1 MHIVISNTIY
11 FKALI
16 RSLLNY
22 TNFAEFTFKTNK
34 TINIRHL
41 NSSNTILIDSKL
53 SNFDHFELDENV
65 SGKINLQ
72 LLYDVLSDNA
82 ILQYEN
88 SHLIVK
94 INNSQYT
101 LPMTTCIEPISLNKI
116 FAIEFDYSV
125 CIDSK
130 LYNHICNLIKKE
142 EFVNITCNGSSL
154 TFKTNSLSQEYAN
167 DNTINIIAN
176 INNTDKATTI
186 LPICDIIKL
195 VNNKNYSDT
204 VELYLKNNSAF
215 AVKMQ
220 FGTIGFTTFAF
231 APICFA

>member
-22 TNFAEFTFKTNK
+22 TNFADFTFKTNK

-41 NSSNTILIDSKL
+41 SSQNTILIDSKL
-53 SNFDHFELDENV
+53 SNLDSFELDEDI

-72 LLYDVLSDNA
+72 LLHDILSDNV

-101 LPMTTCIEPISLNKI
+101 LPMTSIDSISLKE
-116 FAIEFDYSV
+116 FTTIEFDYRI

-142 EFVNITCNGSSL
+142 EFVNIICNSSSL

-167 DNTINIIAN
+167 CDTCNIVAN
-176 INNTDKATTI
+176 IKNTDKATTSI
-186 LPICDIIKL
+186 ETRDIIKL
-195 VNNKNYSDT
+195 VNNKYYSDT
-204 VELYLKNNSAF
+204 VELHLKNNSAL
-215 AVKMQ
+215 AIKMH
-220 FGTIGFTTFAF
+220 FGTIGYTTYGFSSVYVA
-231 APICFA
+231 